1 VNGEELSVDD
11 LVDLKQSRIVKPRP
25 PTLTSIPALLSTF
38 QNEWD
43 ALILETFQLKQQLAE
58 TRQELSTAL
67 YYNDSAQRVIARLQK
82 ERDQARDALSRVSG
96 FEGNGTSNGDAMQVD
111 GKVLSEEVAEKIKAT
126 QANLMATRRKR
137 PVPDDWATSEDVQA
151 FDAKGTT
158 DTQCTGAKRLAADPT
173 GNLFLTGD
181 SDGTMAVFDLREG
194 AISTRSNLGAGAILD
209 GTWCNDRQAVC
220 TASGAVIVAQEGNT
234 IAKFSQHAGAATALD
249 THPSGDILVSAGYD
263 KSYVLYDLTNS
274 AVLTQVY
281 GDAGKQSLKLVQ
293 ARLSLTIPCRAYRS
307 RLPPR
312 WESVGHRGCRRRC

>member
-1 VNGEELSVDD
+1 
-11 LVDLKQSRIVKPRP
+11 
-25 PTLTSIPALLSTF
+25 
-38 QNEWD
+38 
-43 ALILETFQLKQQLAE
+43 
-58 TRQELSTAL
+58 
-67 YYNDSAQRVIARLQK
+67 
-82 ERDQARDALSRVSG
+82 
-96 FEGNGTSNGDAMQVD
+96 M
-111 GKVLSEEVAEKIKAT
+111 EEVAEKIKAT